1 MDGLSKCKVDPF
13 GVCSLRAKA
22 DSVLSVQCG
31 KWNHAGCSLGKWVT
45 AKFSRNFACIKCE
58 GSIGEAVEHEENLC
72 DKVETIQESTYLI
85 DSVSAGGGCEA
96 AVTARTICGWVKLR
110 ECVEL
115 LYGRRFPLRLKWAV
129 YESYVR
135 PAILYGSEA
144 WCLKESKMRILQRT
158 D

>member
-22 DSVLSVQCG
+22 VSVLSARCCR
-31 KWNHAGCSLGKWVT
+31 WNHAGCSLGKLVT
-45 AKFSRNFACIKCE
+45 EKFSRNFACIKCE
-58 GSIGEAVEHEENLC
+58 GSIGEAVEHEERLC
-72 DKVETIQESTYLI
+72 DKVETIQESTYLVG
-85 DSVSAGGGCEA
+85 SVSAGGGCEA

-115 LYGRRFPLRLKWAV
+115 LYDSRFPLRLKWAV
-129 YESYVR
+129 YESNVR

-144 WCLKESKMRILQRT
+144 WCLKESKMGILQRT